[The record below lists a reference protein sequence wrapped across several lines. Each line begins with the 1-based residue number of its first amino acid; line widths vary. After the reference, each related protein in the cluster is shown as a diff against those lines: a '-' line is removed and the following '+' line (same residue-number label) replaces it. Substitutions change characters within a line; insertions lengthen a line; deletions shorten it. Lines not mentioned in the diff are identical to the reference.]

1 MFEILNLSKLILKR
15 NWILFSVLSIITFSS
30 AIYNLITSK
39 HVFEANYIGAPYYET
54 ASDVSYKVKELCMA
68 INDSD
73 QEYINNNLS
82 DSIDVNDF
90 NNAKTSKEK
99 MPADYTFKH
108 IKVKF
113 RVDVIDSS
121 NLKVWDR
128 KLHQFY
134 INASNIKGNIYRGRE
149 VLKERI
155 SILADKEYGYDIS
168 AENDSLKYLNILKGY
183 LDRDK
188 VIISDSNMIDLFFA
202 RYIAE
207 YRNSI
212 GVNQINT
219 LSSSHHPRKEQIDLF
234 STFLYISLSPLFI
247 ILFFWS
253 GYLEYKAS
261 KIK

>member
-1 MFEILNLSKLILKR
+1 MFEILNFSKKILKR
-15 NWILFSVLSIITFSS
+15 NWILFLVLSIITFST
-30 AIYNLITSK
+30 ATYNLITSEI
-39 HVFEANYIGAPYYET
+39 VFEANYTGAPYYET
-54 ASDVSYKVKELCMA
+54 ASDVTYKVKELSMA
-68 INDSD
+68 INDND
-73 QEYINNNLS
+73 QEYINKYLS
-82 DSIDVNDF
+82 DSVDVNDF
-90 NNAKTSKEK
+90 NNAKTKKER

-108 IKVKF
+108 IKVKLL
-113 RVDVIDSS
+113 VDVLDSS

-155 SILADKEYGYDIS
+155 SILADKEYGYDTS
-168 AENDSLKYLNILKGY
+168 DENDSLKYLTILKGY
-183 LDRDK
+183 LEREK
-188 VIISDSNMIDLFFA
+188 VIVSDSNMIDLFFA

-219 LSSSHHPRKEQIDLF
+219 LSSSHHPKKEQIEMF
-234 STFLYISLSPLFI
+234 SSFLYISLSPLFI

>member
-1 MFEILNLSKLILKR
+1 MFEILDLSKLILKR
-15 NWILFSVLSIITFSS
+15 NWILFSVLSITTFSI
-30 AIYNLITSK
+30 ATYNLITTEI
-39 HVFEANYIGAPYYET
+39 VFEANYIGAPYYET
-54 ASDVSYKVKELCMA
+54 ASDVTYKVKELSIA
-68 INDSD
+68 INDND
-73 QEYINNNLS
+73 QEYINNYLS

-90 NNAKTSKEK
+90 NNAKTTKEK

-108 IKVKF
+108 IKVKLH
-113 RVDVIDSS
+113 VDVIDSS

-155 SILADKEYGYDIS
+155 SILADKEYGYDTS
-168 AENDSLKYLNILKGY
+168 AENDSLKYLTILKGY
-183 LDRDK
+183 LEREK
-188 VIISDSNMIDLFFA
+188 VIVSDSNMIDLFFA

-219 LSSSHHPRKEQIDLF
+219 LSSSHHPKKEQAKLF
-234 STFLYISLSPLFI
+234 AAFLYTSISPLFI
-247 ILFFWS
+247 LLFFWS
-253 GYLEYKAS
+253 GYHEYKGS
-261 KIK
+261 KKQ